1 MNRHILEKLKSEG
14 SVKDDSIV
22 VPFKSIKTASVEYN
36 IPEKSLEIMLLEEG
50 LIPERYARNIGTY
63 GIFGQLLLLK
73 SKVMVVGCGGLGG
86 WNVEIL
92 ARAGV
97 GYLRLVDNDH
107 FVAHNL
113 NRQLLA
119 MESSLQEQK
128 VQAAAKR
135 IKEVNSSVEVDICP
149 CLFDEKTAERLV
161 EGMDVAIDALDNNR
175 SRRLLFEVCR
185 SKEIPVVHGAI
196 GGFIGQVK
204 VIMPGDPHPFEILGE
219 DVPDKGIE
227 VKLGTPPQTPAL
239 IATIQANEAIKLLL
253 KKGEIL
259 KDHLLWIDLEHNE
272 WMRLKL
278 S

>member
-1 MNRHILEKLKSEG
+1 MNTHILKRLQSEG
-14 SVKDDSIV
+14 SVKNGSTI

-50 LIPERYARNIGTY
+50 LVPERYARNIGTY
-63 GIFGQLLLLK
+63 EVSGQLLLLK
-73 SKVMVVGCGGLGG
+73 SKVIVVGCGGLGG

-119 MESSLQEQK
+119 TESSLEEQK
-128 VQAAAKR
+128 ALAAAKR
-135 IKEVNSSVEVDICP
+135 IKEVNSSVEVDVCP
-149 CLFDEKTAERLV
+149 CLFDEKAAERLV
-161 EGMDVAIDALDNNR
+161 EGMNVAIDALDNNR
-175 SRRLLFEVCR
+175 SRCLLFEVCR
-185 SKEIPVVHGAI
+185 DKKIPVVHGAI
-196 GGFIGQVK
+196 GGFVGQVK

-227 VKLGTPPQTPAL
+227 VKLGNPPQTPAL

-259 KDHLLWIDLEHNE
+259 RDHLLWIDLEHNE
-272 WMRLKL
+272 WMRLKF